1 MRQNINSTDL
11 EITLHPSHTT
21 NTVLPCTHT
30 YSYCNGIICL
40 LLPHYV
46 LVLIHVLAPALRL
59 LVLYE
64 VPNCVSIGALL
75 VIRQSSCVCVQN
87 VLGRRSC
94 NF

>member
-21 NTVLPCTHT
+21 NTVLSCTH
-30 YSYCNGIICL
+30 SNGITCL

-46 LVLIHVLAPALRL
+46 LVLILAPALRL

>member
-46 LVLIHVLAPALRL
+46 LVLILAPALRL

-94 NF
+94 HF